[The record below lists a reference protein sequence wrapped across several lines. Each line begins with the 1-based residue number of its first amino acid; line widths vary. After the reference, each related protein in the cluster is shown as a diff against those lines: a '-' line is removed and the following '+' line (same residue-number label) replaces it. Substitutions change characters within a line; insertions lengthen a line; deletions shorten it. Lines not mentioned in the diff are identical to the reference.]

1 MLASL
6 KTPPAGRAARA
17 TALAALVAA
26 ACLTVAQNAHAD
38 SYAVLIRQ
46 IEGYESVPARMICVM
61 NKICRGVIS
70 ISAAGGHRRIFVTGM
85 IDGGNAYFGFH
96 AEGRD
101 LSCSRGQDFVHLALA
116 PPPMTAHAFA
126 FACDHPPPSRDA
138 PQDPTS
144 ESPVPKTITPPLA
157 VLRIDLRSIDGGNGR

>member
-1 MLASL
+1 MLANL
-6 KTPPAGRAARA
+6 RTPPAARA
-17 TALAALVAA
+17 TRATMLAALVAA
-26 ACLTVAQNAHAD
+26 ACLASAESAHAD
-38 SYAVLIRQ
+38 TYAVLIRQ
-46 IEGYESVPARMICVM
+46 IEGYESVPARMICAM

-101 LSCSRGQDFVHLALA
+101 LSCSRGQDFMHLVLA

-126 FACDHPPPSRDA
+126 FACDGPPPSRDA
-138 PQDPTS
+138 PQDSTA
-144 ESPVPKTITPPLA
+144 ESPAPKTITPPLA
-157 VLRIDLRSIDGGNGR
+157 VLRIDLRSIDSGNGR